1 MALQLTWFI
10 LWSILWSLYFMLDG
24 FVLGTGMLSGVLGR
38 SDTEKRVLIN
48 SVGPVWSGN
57 EVWLITAG
65 AATFATFPPVYALMF
80 SYLYTALLLIL
91 FALII
96 RGVSFEF
103 RGKVDHP
110 SWKSAWDIAIIVS
123 SFLPALLFGV
133 TFGNIF
139 QGLPMDNSGYH
150 GSLFTLFNPYGLM
163 TGILFVLL
171 FAVHGALYAS
181 VKTNGELGSRARRT
195 ANNLWNLLFIVAVAF
210 LVYTRFATKLFD
222 NYFKYPVLAIFPLI
236 LMMSLIAVKI
246 FIAKGALLKAFA
258 FSCVAIAFEIF
269 TGVAG
274 LFPSLIPSRIDSAY
288 NLTVFNSSSS
298 PYALKIM
305 TVAAMIFIPI
315 VILYQIWVYRVFHA
329 RVNRDDIVSGYEGY

>member
-38 SDTEKRVLIN
+38 SDTEKRMLIN

-65 AATFATFPPVYALMF
+65 GATFATFPIVYALMF

-96 RGVSFEF
+96 RGVSFDF

-123 SFLPALLFGV
+123 SVLPALLFGV
-133 TFGNIF
+133 VFGNIF
-139 QGLPMDNSGYH
+139 QGLPMDGSGYH

-171 FAVHGALYAS
+171 FTVHGALYAS
-181 VKTNGELGSRARRT
+181 VKTNGELGSRARRI
-195 ANNLWNLLFIVAVAF
+195 ANNLWTLLLIVAVAF
-210 LVYTRFATKLFD
+210 LVYTRFATQLFD

-236 LMMSLIAVKI
+236 LIMSLIAVKI
-246 FIAKGALLKAFA
+246 FIAKGAFLKAFA
-258 FSCVAIAFEIF
+258 FSCVAIVFVIF
-269 TGVAG
+269 TGAAG

-315 VILYQIWVYRVFHA
+315 VILYQIWVYRVFRA